1 MNKEKETFEDVKSK
15 PLLKKFTE
23 EELIQQ
29 KIKLR
34 EMELKIR
41 GGKKQV
47 KALEDDIA
55 EEIPLVTAKLQ
66 LDQLKVQL
74 KAVEFDK
81 ETLER
86 MISESE

>member
-34 EMELKIR
+34 EMELRFVAEKSKLRHLKMILQ
-41 GGKKQV
+41 KKFH
-47 KALEDDIA
+47 L
-55 EEIPLVTAKLQ
+55 
-66 LDQLKVQL
+66 
-74 KAVEFDK
+74 
-81 ETLER
+81 
-86 MISESE
+86 